1 MRAAAFTKR
10 GAVALGPGVA
20 GVILCT
26 LVFPVGAHAAGVL
39 KVGTSGPRV
48 AAVHKAFGMSPG
60 RTYSSA
66 TQGAVER
73 FQRRHDLTADGVV
86 GAQTWKLIKGIRER
100 QKRRSGRKG
109 GVLKFGARGPRV
121 AAVHKAFRMGDRRV
135 FSSATQAAVERFQR
149 RHDLTADGVVGAQTW
164 KLIKAIRER
173 QKRQSDRRGD
183 AAKRPASRR
192 PAGGARKAKRG
203 VLKLGVRGPRVA
215 ALHKAF
221 RMRAGRVFSA
231 ATRAAVKRFQRRHGM
246 TADGIVGAET
256 WKLVKGIRERQK
268 RGADR
273 KVGGWAQ
280 RVRGPLRKRTT
291 RREPRVVSRG
301 SRVKLV
307 QKALKL
313 TADGIFGPA
322 TADAV
327 RRLQRRHE
335 LRATGVV
342 GPAVWTRLGYPN
354 IRTVVRAPK
363 LAVARLVLAGLTVAR
378 LPERVRNVVVAAN
391 QIARAPYR
399 YGGGH
404 GSGFDSGYDCSGSV
418 SYALRGGGLLSTSL
432 DSSGFM
438 GWGEPGPGR
447 WITVYAKPS
456 HAFMTIGG
464 VRFDTS
470 GRDQTGSRW
479 QPSMV
484 STAGYVSRH
493 PSGL

>member
-1 MRAAAFTKR
+1 MRTVAFTKR
-10 GAVALGPGVA
+10 GAGALGTGMA
-20 GVILCT
+20 GVIACM
-26 LVFPVGAHAAGVL
+26 LVAPVGASASGVL

-48 AAVHKAFGMSPG
+48 AAVHKAFEMSPA
-60 RTYSSA
+60 RMYSSS
-66 TQGAVER
+66 TQAAVER
-73 FQRRHDLTADGVV
+73 FQRRHGLTADGVV
-86 GAQTWKLIKGIRER
+86 GAETWKLIKGIRER
-100 QKRRSGRKG
+100 QRRRSGRS
-109 GVLKFGARGPRV
+109 R
-121 AAVHKAFRMGDRRV
+121 
-135 FSSATQAAVERFQR
+135 
-149 RHDLTADGVVGAQTW
+149 
-164 KLIKAIRER
+164 
-173 QKRQSDRRGD
+173 D
-183 AAKRPASRR
+183 AAERPRPRR
-192 PAGGARKAKRG
+192 PSNGATAAASG

-221 RMRAGRVFSA
+221 RMRAGRLFSS
-231 ATRAAVKRFQRRHGM
+231 ATQAAVERFQRRHGM
-246 TADGIVGAET
+246 TADGVVGEQT
-256 WKLVKGIRERQK
+256 WKLIKGIRERQ
-268 RGADR
+268 RRSSDT

-280 RVRGPLRKRTT
+280 RVRRPLQKRAA

-307 QKALKL
+307 QRALKL
-313 TADGIFGPA
+313 KADGIFGPA

-335 LRATGVV
+335 MRATGVV
-342 GPAVWTRLGYPN
+342 GPAVWTRLGYPS

-363 LAVARLVLAGLTVAR
+363 LAITRLVLAGLTVAR

-438 GWGEPGPGR
+438 GWGEPGLGR

-479 QPSMV
+479 QPSMI
-484 STAGYVSRH
+484 STAGYVARH

>member
-1 MRAAAFTKR
+1 M
-10 GAVALGPGVA
+10 A
-20 GVILCT
+20 GVIACM
-26 LVFPVGAHAAGVL
+26 LVAPVGASASGVL

-48 AAVHKAFGMSPG
+48 AAVHKAFEMSPA
-60 RTYSSA
+60 RMYSSS
-66 TQGAVER
+66 TQAAVER
-73 FQRRHDLTADGVV
+73 FQRRHGLTADGVV
-86 GAQTWKLIKGIRER
+86 GAETWKLIKGIRER
-100 QKRRSGRKG
+100 QRRRSGKSR
-109 GVLKFGARGPRV
+109 
-121 AAVHKAFRMGDRRV
+121 
-135 FSSATQAAVERFQR
+135 
-149 RHDLTADGVVGAQTW
+149 
-164 KLIKAIRER
+164 
-173 QKRQSDRRGD
+173 D
-183 AAKRPASRR
+183 AAERPRPRR
-192 PAGGARKAKRG
+192 PSNGATAAASG

-221 RMRAGRVFSA
+221 RMRAGRLFSS
-231 ATRAAVKRFQRRHGM
+231 ATQAAVKRFQRRHGM
-246 TADGIVGAET
+246 TADGVVGEQT
-256 WKLVKGIRERQK
+256 WKLIKGIRERQ
-268 RGADR
+268 RRSSDT

-280 RVRGPLRKRTT
+280 RVRRPLQKRAA

-307 QKALKL
+307 QRALKL
-313 TADGIFGPA
+313 KADGIFGPA

-335 LRATGVV
+335 MRATGVV

-363 LAVARLVLAGLTVAR
+363 LAITRLVLAGLTVAR

-438 GWGEPGPGR
+438 GWGDPGPGR
-447 WITVYAKPS
+447 WITVYANPS
-456 HAFMTIGG
+456 HAFMQIGG

-479 QPSMV
+479 QPAMI
-484 STAGYVSRH
+484 STAGYVARH

>member
-1 MRAAAFTKR
+1 MRTVAFTKR
-10 GAVALGPGVA
+10 GARALGTGTA
-20 GVILCT
+20 GVIACM
-26 LVFPVGAHAAGVL
+26 LVVPVGASASGVL
-39 KVGTSGPRV
+39 KVGISGPRV
-48 AAVHKAFGMSPG
+48 VAVHKAFEMSPA

-73 FQRRHDLTADGVV
+73 FQRRHGLTADGVV
-86 GAQTWKLIKGIRER
+86 GAETWKLIKGIRER
-100 QKRRSGRKG
+100 QRRRSGKSRDAAERSRPRRPSNGGTAAVPG
-109 GVLKFGARGPRV
+109 GVLKLGVRGPRV
-121 AAVHKAFRMGDRRV
+121 AAVHKAFRMRAGRV
-135 FSSATQAAVERFQR
+135 FSSATQ
-149 RHDLTADGVVGAQTW
+149 G
-164 KLIKAIRER
+164 
-173 QKRQSDRRGD
+173 
-183 AAKRPASRR
+183 
-192 PAGGARKAKRG
+192 
-203 VLKLGVRGPRVA
+203 
-215 ALHKAF
+215 
-221 RMRAGRVFSA
+221 
-231 ATRAAVKRFQRRHGM
+231 AVKRFQRRHGM

-256 WKLVKGIRERQK
+256 WKLIKGIRERQ
-268 RGADR
+268 RQRRSSGA

-280 RVRGPLRKRTT
+280 RVRRPLQKRAT

-307 QKALKL
+307 QRALKL
-313 TADGIFGPA
+313 KADGIFGPA

-335 LRATGVV
+335 MRATGVV
-342 GPAVWTRLGYPN
+342 GPAVWTRLGYPS

-363 LAVARLVLAGLTVAR
+363 LAITRLVLAGLTVAR

-404 GSGFDSGYDCSGSV
+404 ASGFDSGYDCSGSV

-438 GWGEPGPGR
+438 GWGDPGPGR

-479 QPSMV
+479 QSSMI
-484 STAGYVSRH
+484 STAGYVARH